1 MDMDI
6 PLPDEL
12 ELLESDFHLYEDY
25 LEPEMYEIEEDE
37 EKREKESSDSPILQS
52 NSPDFSSAALNSV
65 TESSSANGLK
75 RLRSDDA
82 DVLVD
87 SVLDDVEPSGG
98 KRSRTDKPVVENEED
113 WLRYLPPTENNSMVE
128 EETSLAV
135 EEKTVFRVVS
145 EIDGDFISITA
156 PDSDE
161 RVYAKLSR
169 FGDKEGSKKLDLKE
183 RHGGIMQENI
193 NVLLER
199 AEKEALTKTL
209 EASYD
214 TQLDAMLPQEPVVHE
229 RLWVDKYAPS
239 SFTELLSDEQTNR
252 EACILCYYVLLWL
265 KQWDSCVFGSEI
277 RTTSDEVL
285 SSLRRHSSMAQHHKL
300 SSLSSTRK
308 NKFPGWKAGNFRDST
323 FSDNQKV
330 TTEGIQDKWSKKS
343 RLPSPPEHKILLL
356 CGPPGLGKTTL
367 AHVAAKHCGYHVV
380 EVNASDDRSS
390 STIESKILDAIQM
403 NSVLGDARPN
413 CLVIDEID
421 GALGDGKGA
430 VDVILKMVSADKKAE
445 RENGSKDQPGK
456 RSSKKG
462 QRSVSLI
469 RPVICICNDLY
480 APALRSLRLVAKVH
494 VFVQPTISRIV
505 SRLKYIC
512 NQEGMRSSSAALSA
526 LAQFTECDIR
536 SCLNTLQFLY
546 KKRETLSA
554 EEVGS
559 QVVGQKDMSRSV
571 FDIWKEIFHTRKLK
585 LQSRSDS
592 KSRNACDKIEYLYS
606 LLSYRGDYELILDGI
621 HENILQLNYHDPVM
635 QKTVK
640 CLEMLG
646 VSDLMNQYIMQT
658 HQMILNVYQPSSIIT
673 IHRLVAQVQRPNIE
687 WPKSYQRCRAL
698 VLEKME
704 NLRSWHCRVPPLIS
718 RHINSKTFVEDLVS
732 PLLHIISP
740 RTLKPRAM
748 HLLSEKE
755 KDDFTQL
762 VNVMVSYAISYK
774 QIKTDPHSN
783 SSRHEATLDGSV
795 LALDPPID
803 GFVCFKGYESCH
815 NVLALAMK
823 QLLVH
828 EVENKKILQG
838 SNAKLEPLS
847 DAKKVN
853 HEGSR
858 DKSSK
863 GALRKTDCV
872 ALSAKNNTEAQKS
885 HSAQHHPSTSTSASD
900 GNSAPG
906 VNLKSSGVRKNPSLG
921 SSSFFDRFRKP
932 GSKGSQTTDSIDK
945 KEITLQRDLRPL
957 LFKFNE
963 GFTNAIKRPVR
974 VRDFLV

>member
-82 DVLVD
+82 DVPVD

-135 EEKTVFRVVS
+135 EENTVFRVVS

-214 TQLDAMLPQEPVVHE
+214 TQLDAMLPQEPV
-229 RLWVDKYAPS
+229 
-239 SFTELLSDEQTNR
+239 
-252 EACILCYYVLLWL
+252 VLLWL

>member
-37 EKREKESSDSPILQS
+37 EKREKEPSDSPILQS

-87 SVLDDVEPSGG
+87 SVLGDVEPSGG

-135 EEKTVFRVVS
+135 EENTVFRVVS

-252 EACILCYYVLLWL
+252 EVLLWL

>member
-12 ELLESDFHLYEDY
+12 ELLESDLHLYEDY
-25 LEPEMYEIEEDE
+25 LEPEVYEIEVDE
-37 EKREKESSDSPILQS
+37 EKRDKESSGSPILQS

-65 TESSSANGLK
+65 TESSSENGLK

-82 DVLVD
+82 DVLRD

-98 KRSRTDKPVVENEED
+98 KRSRTDKPEVENEED
-113 WLRYLPPTENNSMVE
+113 WLRYLPPTENNSMAE
-128 EETSLAV
+128 EETNLAV
-135 EEKTVFRVVS
+135 KEKTVFRFVS
-145 EIDGDFISITA
+145 EIDGDFIPITA

-161 RVYAKLSR
+161 RVYVKLSR
-169 FGDKEGSKKLDLKE
+169 SGDKEESKKLDLKE

-214 TQLDAMLPQEPVVHE
+214 TQLDAMPPQEPVMHE
-229 RLWVDKYAPS
+229 RLWVDKYSPS

-252 EACILCYYVLLWL
+252 EVLLWL

-285 SSLRRHSSMAQHHKL
+285 SSLRRHFSMAQHHKL

-323 FSDNQKV
+323 FSDNKEG
-330 TTEGIQDKWSKKS
+330 TTEGIQDTWSKKS

-380 EVNASDDRSS
+380 EINASDDRSS

-559 QVVGQKDMSRSV
+559 QVVGQKDISRSV

-585 LQSRSDS
+585 LQSRSVS
-592 KSRNACDKIEYLYS
+592 KSRNTCDKLEHLYS

-635 QKTVK
+635 HKTVK
-640 CLEMLG
+640 CLEMLE

-795 LALDPPID
+795 FALDPPID
-803 GFVCFKGYESCH
+803 GFVCFKDYESCH
-815 NVLALAMK
+815 NVLALAVK

-838 SNAKLEPLS
+838 SNGKLEPLS
-847 DAKKVN
+847 DAKQVN
-853 HEGSR
+853 HEGTR

-863 GALRKTDCV
+863 GGLTKTECV
-872 ALSAKNNTEAQKS
+872 ALSAKNNTEGQKS
-885 HSAQHHPSTSTSASD
+885 YSTQHHPSTSTSASD

-974 VRDFLV
+974 VRDFLL

>member
-82 DVLVD
+82 DVPVD

-135 EEKTVFRVVS
+135 EENTVFRVVS

-252 EACILCYYVLLWL
+252 EVLLWL

-803 GFVCFKGYESCH
+803 GFVCFKEYESCH

-932 GSKGSQTTDSIDK
+932 GSKGFQTTDSIDN